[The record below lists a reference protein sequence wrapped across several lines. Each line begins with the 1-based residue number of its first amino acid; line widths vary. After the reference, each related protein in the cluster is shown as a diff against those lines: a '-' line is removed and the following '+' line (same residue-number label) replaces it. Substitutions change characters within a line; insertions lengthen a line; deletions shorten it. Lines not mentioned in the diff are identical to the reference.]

1 MENGRVAEIG
11 THDELINKKG
21 KYYVLFMSQAQWY
34 EYQHA

>member
-21 KYYVLFMSQAQWY
+21 TYYVLFMSQAQWY
-34 EYQHA
+34 EYQNA